1 MTQAGA
7 RVAQLN
13 RAVGIRRAP
22 GPAFDAWLDQ
32 YCSAPIYFVTISGKR
47 PAAARGDG
55 RSESGLR
62 RSVWSICQNLAC
74 SPCARSAP
82 GGSKIATRS
91 PEKPKIR
98 CRNTIRSQLQL
109 RIPHHFPS
117 ITAMLHGI
125 NRSETTFYR
134 ANNNCREFSTREF
147 DKINCAR

>member
-7 RVAQLN
+7 GIAHLN

-32 YCSAPIYFVTISGKR
+32 YCSAPMYFVTISGKR

-74 SPCARSAP
+74 SALRKDCNWRVEDRNQIAGEPKDPLPQRDAIAAP
-82 GGSKIATRS
+82 IADPTPFPVNHS
-91 PEKPKIR
+91 DAA
-98 CRNTIRSQLQL
+98 
-109 RIPHHFPS
+109 PH
-117 ITAMLHGI
+117 
-125 NRSETTFYR
+125 
-134 ANNNCREFSTREF
+134 
-147 DKINCAR
+147 

>member
-32 YCSAPIYFVTISGKR
+32 YCSAPMYFVTISGKR

-62 RSVWSICQNLAC
+62 RSVWSICQKLGLLALRKEC
-74 SPCARSAP
+74 NWRVEDRNQIAGEAKDPLPQHDTIAAPIADPAPFPVDHSDAAR
-82 GGSKIATRS
+82 
-91 PEKPKIR
+91 
-98 CRNTIRSQLQL
+98 
-109 RIPHHFPS
+109 H
-117 ITAMLHGI
+117 
-125 NRSETTFYR
+125 
-134 ANNNCREFSTREF
+134 
-147 DKINCAR
+147 